1 MYFYD
6 NHLGGF
12 YLLDYFKNYDELLCE
27 TCGDSDIYLGFYE
40 NATSFLSNFRDNI
53 DVDGS
58 GGYDLEYTLLQLS
71 CFEDC
76 PTLEEAVKQIR
87 EWRENDKNNNRFHC
101 L

>member
-6 NHLGGF
+6 SHLGGF
-12 YLLDYFKNYDELLCE
+12 YSSDYFKDYDELYCE
-27 TCGDSDIYLGFYE
+27 TCGDSDTYLGSYE
-40 NATSFLSNFRDNI
+40 NAINFLSSFRDDI

-58 GGYDLEYTLLQLS
+58 GGYDLEYTLSQLS

-76 PTLEEAVKQIR
+76 PTFEGAVKQIR
-87 EWRENDKNNNRFHC
+87 EWRENDKNNNHFHC

>member
-12 YLLDYFKNYDELLCE
+12 YLLDYFKDYGELLCE

-40 NATSFLSNFRDNI
+40 NATSFLSDFRDNI

-58 GGYDLEYTLLQLS
+58 GGYDLEYTLSQLS

-76 PTLEEAVKQIR
+76 PIFEEAVKQIR
-87 EWRENDKNNNRFHC
+87 EWRENDKNNNRLHC